1 MRQSFFALAIL
12 VGFFFVIA
20 NGAGAGARNNM
31 GIAVVGG
38 MTFAT
43 VIGIFL
49 IPVFYVIVEKL
60 AAKFRGG
67 ATRKTGEQV

>member
-1 MRQSFFALAIL
+1 
-12 VGFFFVIA
+12 
-20 NGAGAGARNNM
+20 M

-43 VIGIFL
+43 VIGVYL

-60 AAKFRGG
+60 AAKVRGKKAG
-67 ATRKTGEQV
+67 RA